1 MFKMATF
8 KYCDGDCSNCTFAE
22 CLEENHKLKK
32 EPEKTKKRTMT
43 FEERKWFEE
52 NYER

>member
-1 MFKMATF
+1 MFKMDTF
-8 KYCDGDCSNCTFAE
+8 KYCVVDCSNFSFAE

-32 EPEKTKKRTMT
+32 EPEKTKKRILT
-43 FEERKWFEE
+43 FEERKWYEE